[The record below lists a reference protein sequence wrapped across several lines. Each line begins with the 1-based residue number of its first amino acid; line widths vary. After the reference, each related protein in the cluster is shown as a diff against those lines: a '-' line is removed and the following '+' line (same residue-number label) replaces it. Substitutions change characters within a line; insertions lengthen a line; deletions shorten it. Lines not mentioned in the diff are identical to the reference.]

1 MIGTI
6 LTIAG
11 IFAGIGVFLAA
22 MYSMTQVLLMGGMP
36 RIAHFA
42 LFVLI
47 LTVMFSMFWWRDVET
62 ARVLAVPL
70 MGVAVWTLVL
80 EQRWYRVFPLLVMAF
95 AGLLLA
101 GYVALTPL

>member
-6 LTIAG
+6 LAIAG

-22 MYSMTQVLLMGGMP
+22 MYSVTQILLQPGLL

-42 LFVLI
+42 QLVLI
-47 LTVMFSMFWWRDVET
+47 FAVMAALFFWRDVSI

-70 MGVAVWTLVL
+70 LPAALLVSVI
-80 EQRWYRVFPLLVMAF
+80 EVRWYRVFPILSW
-95 AGLLLA
+95 
-101 GYVALTPL
+101 PLHCC

>member
-22 MYSMTQVLLMGGMP
+22 MYSMTQVLLMEGMP

-47 LTVMFSMFWWRDVET
+47 LAVMASMFFWRDVTT
-62 ARVLAVPL
+62 ARVIAVPL
-70 MGVAVWTLVL
+70 LGVALWTSVL
-80 EQRWYRVFPLLVMAF
+80 EQRWYRVFPLLVIAF
-95 AGLLLA
+95 AGLLIA
-101 GYVALTPL
+101 GYVALTPM